1 MSTDIPSITAPAANP
16 EFKRMRVIATGL
28 LVLMLAIFIATSILQ
43 ARFPLLAY
51 VRAFAEAATI
61 GACADWFAVTALFRH
76 PFGIP
81 IPHTAIVPRNK
92 QRIGEAL
99 GRFICNNFLAPEVIE
114 AKLARF
120 DAAGWAARWLS
131 ESGHT
136 KLVVER
142 LSTLLPLLL
151 DLLGH
156 ERARQFARETIRKG
170 IDSIAVAPMT
180 ARTLVALMAHGQDQ
194 KLFDLAIEIGAD
206 YLQQHDETVR
216 AKLVKRSSSWVPEW
230 VDNRMADKLMSGL
243 NELLAE
249 MHDPAHPFRA
259 QLHAALAKLIRQLAD
274 DPELYEQCERVKAE
288 VLDNTVIESYLEWLA
303 KEVDAWVTADTANP
317 NSLLLSG
324 LEHTLQEIASWL
336 ERDERIREAINQS
349 IRSAVLTTVVP
360 NRAEIGD
367 FIASEVSRWDSRTL
381 VMRTENQLGKD
392 LQFIRINGT
401 LVGGLVGLIIFVVE
415 RVLGFH

>member
-28 LVLMLAIFIATSILQ
+28 LVLMLAVFIATSILQ

-180 ARTLVALMAHGQDQ
+180 ARILVALMAHGQDQ
-194 KLFDLAIEIGAD
+194 KLFDLAIEIGTD

>member
-1 MSTDIPSITAPAANP
+1 MSTDIQPLMASAVNP
-16 EFKRMRVIATGL
+16 DFKRMRSIATGL
-28 LVLMLAIFIATSILQ
+28 LALMLAVFIAALILQ

-76 PFGIP
+76 PLGIP

-120 DAAGWAARWLS
+120 DAAGWAGRWLS

-136 KLVVER
+136 TLVVDR
-142 LSTLLPLLL
+142 LSVILPLML

-180 ARTLVALMAHGQDQ
+180 ARTLIVLMAHGQDQ
-194 KLFDLAIEIGAD
+194 KLFDLAVEMGTD
-206 YLQQHDETVR
+206 YLSQHDESIR
-216 AKLVKRSSSWVPEW
+216 AKLVKRSNSWVPEW
-230 VDNRMADKLMSGL
+230 VDARMANKIMIGL
-243 NELLAE
+243 NEMLVE
-249 MHDPAHPFRA
+249 MRDPAHPFRS
-259 QLHAALAKLIRQLAD
+259 QIRAALEKLIRQLAD
-274 DPELYEQCERVKAE
+274 DPVLYEQCERVKAE
-288 VLDNTVIESYLEWLA
+288 VLDNTVVESYLQWLA
-303 KEVDAWVTADTANP
+303 KEVDAWITADTAAP
-317 NSLLLSG
+317 NSLLLTG
-324 LEHTLQEIASWL
+324 LEHMLQEIASWL
-336 ERDERIREAINQS
+336 EQDERVRETINQS

-367 FIASEVSRWDSRTL
+367 FIASEVARWDTRTL
-381 VMRTENQLGKD
+381 VMRTENQLGRD

-401 LVGGLVGLIIFVVE
+401 LVGGLAGLVIFVVE
-415 RVLGFH
+415 RMLGFH

>member
-1 MSTDIPSITAPAANP
+1 MSTDIPSITAPATNP

-28 LVLMLAIFIATSILQ
+28 LVLMLAVFIATSILQ

>member
-16 EFKRMRVIATGL
+16 EFKRIRVIATGL
-28 LVLMLAIFIATSILQ
+28 LVLMLAVFIATSILQ

-194 KLFDLAIEIGAD
+194 KLFDLAIEIGTD